1 MLNAG
6 LKASQLSILR
16 ATVAFNAIPAK
27 EVPYGAIICPFTH
40 SLHKTV
46 RIMALEANMPN
57 VTFLGK
63 DCLNP
68 ALAPR
73 KAPLRWRETL
83 KESGAVQGIIETN

>member
-6 LKASQLSILR
+6 LKTSQLQFWRRSTPLR
-16 ATVAFNAIPAK
+16 AMPAK

-57 VTFLGK
+57 VTFLEK
-63 DCLNP
+63 IVSTLH
-68 ALAPR
+68 
-73 KAPLRWRETL
+73 LRREKRLSAGVKL
-83 KESGAVQGIIETN
+83 KRVRRGAGHN